1 MKESTKKA
9 NFLYI
14 LNNFESYISMGI
26 FLFMTVFLTIQVIS
40 RYCFG
45 YSLAWAE
52 ELATILFVPMIY
64 CSISAA
70 VTSRKHITISAL
82 QDVMPFRVR
91 KVMLI
96 VSNLIFLAFC
106 LYVQKPLIELII
118 DLGNSTSA
126 ILGIS
131 KRLCYI
137 CIPLLFVL
145 TSVRILQDTVRLAK
159 ENEQN
164 LNKKSPT
171 LDLDACERE
180 AEERARIRAAQVQT
194 EPTQN

>member
-1 MKESTKKA
+1 MKEKRKI
-9 NFLYI
+9 NWVFL
-14 LNNFESYISMGI
+14 LNNFESYISMVVFI
-26 FLFMTVFLTIQVIS
+26 FMTVFLTVQVIS

-70 VTSRKHITISAL
+70 VTHRKHITISAV
-82 QDVMPFRVR
+82 QDALPFRAR
-91 KVMLI
+91 KVLLI
-96 VSNLIFLAFC
+96 ISDLIFLIFC
-106 LYVQKPLIELII
+106 IYVQKPLMELII

-137 CIPLLFVL
+137 CIPFLLIL
-145 TSVRILQDTVRLAK
+145 TSIRIIQDIIRLFR
-159 ENEQN
+159 ENEEN
-164 LNKKSPT
+164 LNKKAPT
-171 LDLDACERE
+171 LDLDAFERE
-180 AEERARIRAAQVQT
+180 AIERAKRKAENHKA
-194 EPTQN
+194 

>member
-1 MKESTKKA
+1 MEKLGKKA
-9 NFLYI
+9 RILYI
-14 LNNFESYISMGI
+14 LNNFESYISMGLFIFMTI
-26 FLFMTVFLTIQVIS
+26 FLTVQVIS

-82 QDVMPFRVR
+82 QDVMPFKVR
-91 KVMLI
+91 KILLI
-96 VSNLIFLAFC
+96 ISNLIFLAFC
-106 LYVQKPLIELII
+106 LYVQKPLIELIVG
-118 DLGNSTSA
+118 LGSSTSA
-126 ILGIS
+126 ILGIP

-137 CIPLLFVL
+137 CIPLLFAL
-145 TSVRILQDTVRLAK
+145 TSVRIIQDTVRLAR

-164 LNKKSPT
+164 LNMKSPA
-171 LDLDACERE
+171 LDLEACERE
-180 AEERARIRAAQVQT
+180 AQERAKLREAQVQT
-194 EPTQN
+194 ELDKS